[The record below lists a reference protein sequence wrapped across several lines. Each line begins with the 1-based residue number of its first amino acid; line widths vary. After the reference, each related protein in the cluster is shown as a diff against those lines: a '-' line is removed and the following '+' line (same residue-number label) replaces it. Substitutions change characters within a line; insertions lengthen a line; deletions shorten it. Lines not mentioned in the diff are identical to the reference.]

1 MAPGFALIS
10 TYKFTFQMSGV
21 PFKEVISPSQ
31 ELSWVY
37 GVSNPL
43 RRLRNTLNFPEHHT
57 TKGDLTLLV
66 YQNLWFSLS
75 E

>member
-1 MAPGFALIS
+1 MRDTSHQEDSGCDGEEVAPGFALIS

-43 RRLRNTLNFPEHHT
+43 RRLRTSYH
-57 TKGDLTLLV
+57 
-66 YQNLWFSLS
+66 
-75 E
+75 